1 MEKYMAWHQ
10 DRSNQAKHHTACEGF
25 GMTLR
30 LVDSSSGILQELLA
44 FLESEQWNQTLANKF
59 GLVLSDTYTANGIQK
74 YLDGY
79 EISPHPDIRRKAL
92 TFMVN
97 VNAHPESESW
107 AHHTHYLKLKPE
119 FSYVQSF
126 WESNEDCDRCWLPW
140 HWCETVSM
148 QSKNNSAV
156 IFSPSN
162 DTLHGVKASY
172 DHLVAQRT
180 QLYGNLWYRDVP
192 DLDVVEWEAFDVRNH
207 SANQLPLS
215 HRIFRILPKALRNA
229 LKQIVLPD
237 SKNVIRDRK
246 KF

>member
-1 MEKYMAWHQ
+1 
-10 DRSNQAKHHTACEGF
+10 
-25 GMTLR
+25 MTLR
-30 LVDSSSGILQELLA
+30 LVEASSSVLQELSA
-44 FLESEQWNQTLANKF
+44 FLQSEAWNQALASKF
-59 GLVLSDTYTANGIQK
+59 GISLAETYVDNGVQK

-97 VNAHPESESW
+97 INPHTDSESRE
-107 AHHTHYLKLKPE
+107 HHTQYLKLKPE
-119 FSYVQSF
+119 FKYVQTF
-126 WESNEDCDRCWLPW
+126 WESNETCERCWLPW
-140 HWCETVSM
+140 DWCETVWT

-162 DTLHGVKASY
+162 NTLHGVKAVY
-172 DHLVAQRT
+172 DHLTAQRT

-192 DLDVVEWEAFDVRNH
+192 DFTVVEWEAFDVKNH
-207 SANQLPLS
+207 SVNRLPLS
-215 HRIFRILPKALRNA
+215 HRAFRALPKFLRNP
-229 LKQIVLPD
+229 LKQLVLPD